1 MFVHAHVTMDIK
13 HIIFIQQ
20 LSHPNLNNVKKVW
33 SFDFSNDIHVAI
45 HKCNNSIF
53 DCIYILTLWTDKPKE
68 VFKVIFIW
76 ISPIS
81 SVMTPSADAQ

>member
-1 MFVHAHVTMDIK
+1 MFVHAHVTMDIQ

-53 DCIYILTLWTDKPKE
+53 DYIYLNIMDRQAQRGIQGNIYVDKPY
-68 VFKVIFIW
+68 
-76 ISPIS
+76 
-81 SVMTPSADAQ
+81 Q